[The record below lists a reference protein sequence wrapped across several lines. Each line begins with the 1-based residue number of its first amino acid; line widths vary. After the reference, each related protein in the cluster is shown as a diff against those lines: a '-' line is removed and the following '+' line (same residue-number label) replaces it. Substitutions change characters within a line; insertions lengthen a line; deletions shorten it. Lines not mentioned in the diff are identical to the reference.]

1 MTAVL
6 MELQRYVLPIA
17 AALFAAFVLF
27 QFRPKTSERRALLHR
42 IRDAKTRAKGSESPI
57 ERARHLTEAAEAAA
71 EAGRARTA
79 QWMFLRAARTAPTDA
94 AILDRAAAALG
105 RKPRLLEALLWRRLG
120 ASFGGDAEA
129 DVRIA
134 ASRQLAVLYA
144 GPLRDAGKAKVL
156 DRLASLESRART
168 S

>member
-1 MTAVL
+1 

-17 AALFAAFVLF
+17 AVLFALFVLF

-42 IRDAKTRAKGSESPI
+42 IREAKTRAKGSEAPG
-57 ERARHLTEAAEAAA
+57 ERAKHLADAAEAAA
-71 EAGRARTA
+71 EAGRTRTA

-94 AILDRAAAALG
+94 SVLERAAAALG
-105 RKPRLLEALLWRRLG
+105 HKPRLLEALLWRRLG
-120 ASFGGDAEA
+120 ASFASDAEV

-134 ASRQLAVLYA
+134 ASRQLAALYS

-156 DRLASLESRART
+156 ERLALLETRART